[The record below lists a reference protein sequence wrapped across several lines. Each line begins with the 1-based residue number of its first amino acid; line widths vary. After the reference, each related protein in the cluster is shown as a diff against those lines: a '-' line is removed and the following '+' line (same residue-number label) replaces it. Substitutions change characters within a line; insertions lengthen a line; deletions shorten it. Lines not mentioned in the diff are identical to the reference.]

1 MVNAKTISEMKDG
14 VILVNTGRGMLID
27 SADLVEALKDKKIGF
42 VLTGSFCTFSKTI
55 PKMKEL
61 IEKGAEVIPIMSF
74 NSYNLDTKF
83 GKAQD
88 FINEIEEITGKKI
101 IHTIQ
106 EAEPIG
112 PKRLTDIMVVA
123 PCSGNT
129 MAKLACD
136 IIDTPATM
144 AVKSHLRNNFPV
156 VIAPSTNNGLSGNA
170 KNIGIL
176 LNRKHYYFVPFRQDN
191 PITKPRSIVFDSEYI
206 VKTIESALEDEQIE
220 PILL

>member
-1 MVNAKTISEMKDG
+1 MELYG
-14 VILVNTGRGMLID
+14 
-27 SADLVEALKDKKIGF
+27 KKIGF
-42 VLTGSFCTFSKTI
+42 VLTGSFCTFKKTI

-61 IEKGAEVIPIMSF
+61 IEKEGADIITIMSY

-83 GKAQD
+83 GKAKD
-88 FINEIEEITGKKI
+88 FIKEIEDITGKEI

-112 PKRLTDIMVVA
+112 PKKMTDIMVVA

-129 MAKLACD
+129 MAKLALD
-136 IIDTPATM
+136 IIDTPAVM
-144 AVKSHLRNNFPV
+144 ACKSHLRNDRPL

-170 KNIGIL
+170 ENIGKL
-176 LNRKHYYFVPFRQDN
+176 LNRRNYYFVPFRQDN
-191 PITKPRSIVFDSEYI
+191 PITKPRSIVFDEDYLI
-206 VKTIESALEDEQIE
+206 KTIKFALDGEQIS